1 MHKFKDD
8 KNLLAMYFVK
18 ARCEGQVVRMYASA
32 DVDDTFAKVREYQK
46 QNFAVWLSLKPVKV
60 ITSDGYTFK
69 RSSDEFACE
78 LN

>member
-46 QNFAVWLSLKPVKV
+46 QKFAVWLSLKPVKV

-69 RSSDEFACE
+69 RSSNEFACE
-78 LN
+78 LD